1 MSNALIP
8 VDQISI
14 MASAVAKSGLFG
26 VKTSEQAMALMLIA
40 QAEGMHPAIAARDY
54 HVIQGRPALKT
65 DAMLARFQAAGGKVN
80 WETYTDDQV
89 TGMFSH
95 PQGGSI
101 AITWTMEQAKRI
113 GLAGKDNWR
122 NYPRAM
128 LRARCISE
136 GIRTV
141 YPGCVVGTYS
151 VEEVQDFDDAPR
163 GSQKPAKRAVEVSE
177 VSEAVLTTT
186 EALTAPETP
195 FDLEEGHA
203 LMVPG
208 LEKAYSYHSNVGAWI
223 SAYASLVKKI
233 VNSGKVSDEAKA
245 KKQADLEAVNKPF
258 IANLTAL
265 ERTQL
270 RAAIAEAGSTAIP
283 KAGLPDQEEE
293 RLLAEQQQ
301 QTDE

>member
-8 VDQISI
+8 VDQICV

-26 VKTSEQAMALMLIA
+26 VKTADQAMALMLIA

-65 DAMLARFQAAGGKVN
+65 DAMLARFQSAGGKVV

-89 TGMFSH
+89 TGTFSH
-95 PQGGSI
+95 AQGGSI
-101 AITWTMEQAKRI
+101 SITWTIEQAKKI

-151 VEEVQDFDDAPR
+151 VEEVQDFDDSP
-163 GSQKPAKRAVEVSE
+163 QKPQKAAKRAVEVSE
-177 VSEAVLTTT
+177 VSEAVLTT
-186 EALTAPETP
+186 AQPVETVM
-195 FDLEEGHA
+195 DITDGHA

-208 LEKAYSYHSNVGAWI
+208 LEAPFSHHTTVEAWI
-223 SAYASLVKKI
+223 GNYAALVKRI
-233 VNSGKVSDEAKA
+233 VNSGKVTDEV
-245 KKQADLEAVNKPF
+245 KKQKQKDLEAANKAF
-258 IANLTAL
+258 ISSMNAMD
-265 ERTQL
+265 RMKL
-270 RAAIAEAGSTAIP
+270 RAALAESGAVEFPKGSAAET
-283 KAGLPDQEEE
+283 LEEE
-293 RLLAEQQQ
+293 RLLADQQDQ
-301 QTDE
+301 IEE

>member
-1 MSNALIP
+1 
-8 VDQISI
+8 

-26 VKTSEQAMALMLIA
+26 VKTADQAMALMLIA

-65 DAMLARFQAAGGKVN
+65 DAMLARFQSAGGKVN
-80 WETYTDDQV
+80 WETYTAEQV
-89 TGMFSH
+89 TGQFSH

-101 AITWTMEQAKRI
+101 SITWTIDQAKKI

-151 VEEVQDFDDAPR
+151 VEEVQDFDDSP
-163 GSQKPAKRAVEVSE
+163 QKPQKAARRAVEVSE

-186 EALTAPETP
+186 EPVETVM
-195 FDLEEGHA
+195 DITDGHA

-208 LEKAYSYHSNVGAWI
+208 LETPFSHHTTVESWI
-223 SAYASLVKKI
+223 GNYAALVKRI
-233 VNSGKVSDEAKA
+233 VNSSKVTDEVKTQ
-245 KKQADLEAVNKPF
+245 KQKDLEAANKAF
-258 IANLTAL
+258 ITSMNAMD
-265 ERTQL
+265 RTKL
-270 RAAIAEAGSTAIP
+270 RAALAESGAVAFPKGSAAET
-283 KAGLPDQEEE
+283 LEEE
-293 RLLAEQQQ
+293 RLLAEQQDQ
-301 QTDE
+301 IEE

>member
-8 VDQISI
+8 VDQISV

-26 VKTSEQAMALMLIA
+26 VKTADQAMALMLIA

-65 DAMLARFQAAGGKVN
+65 DAMLARFQQAGGKVF
-80 WETYTDDQV
+80 WDCYTDTEV
-89 TGMFSH
+89 TGTFSH
-95 PQGGSI
+95 PAGGSI
-101 AITWTMEQAKRI
+101 SITWTIEQAKKI

-151 VEEVQDFDDAPR
+151 VEEVQDFDDSP
-163 GSQKPAKRAVEVSE
+163 QKPQKAAKRAVEVSD
-177 VSEAVLTTT
+177 VSEAVLTT
-186 EALTAPETP
+186 EKPVEEVLDVA
-195 FDLEEGHA
+195 EGHP

-208 LEKAYSYHSNVGAWI
+208 LDAPFSHHTTVEAWI
-223 SAYASLVKKI
+223 SGYAALVKRI
-233 VNSGKVSDEAKA
+233 VNSSKVSDEVKTD
-245 KKQADLEAVNKPF
+245 KQKDLELVNKSF
-258 IANLTAL
+258 IASMNAMD
-265 ERTQL
+265 RTKL
-270 RAAIAEAGSTAIP
+270 RAALAEAGAVSFP
-283 KAGLPDQEEE
+283 KGSAAETLEEE
-293 RLLAEQQQ
+293 RLLADQQDQ
-301 QTDE
+301 IEE

>member
-1 MSNALIP
+1 MSNSLIP
-8 VDQISI
+8 VDQISV

-26 VKTSEQAMALMLIA
+26 VKTADQAMALMLIA

-65 DAMLARFQAAGGKVN
+65 DAMLARFQSAGGKVN

-89 TGMFSH
+89 TGQFSH

-101 AITWTMEQAKRI
+101 SITWTIEQARKI

-151 VEEVQDFDDAPR
+151 VEEVQDFDDSP
-163 GSQKPAKRAVEVSE
+163 QKPQKAAKRAVEVSD

-186 EALTAPETP
+186 EPVETVM
-195 FDLEEGHA
+195 DITDGHA

-208 LEKAYSYHSNVGAWI
+208 LETPFSHHTTVESWI
-223 SAYASLVKKI
+223 GNYAALVKRI
-233 VNSGKVSDEAKA
+233 VNSSKVTDEVKTD
-245 KKQADLEAVNKPF
+245 KQKDLELVNKSF
-258 IANLTAL
+258 INSMNAMD
-265 ERTQL
+265 RTKL
-270 RAAIAEAGSTAIP
+270 RAALAEAGAVSFP
-283 KAGLPDQEEE
+283 KGSAAETLEEE
-293 RLLAEQQQ
+293 RLLADQQDQ
-301 QTDE
+301 IEE